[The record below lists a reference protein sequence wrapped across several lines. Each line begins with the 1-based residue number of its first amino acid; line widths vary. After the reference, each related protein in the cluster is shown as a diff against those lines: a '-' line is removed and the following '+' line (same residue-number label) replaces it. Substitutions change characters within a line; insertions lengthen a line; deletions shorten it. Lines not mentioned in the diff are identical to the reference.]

1 MHNSPDPRPPVRL
14 ALEVNRSQDGRLEGR
29 VVLDGSNNKR
39 AFSGVLEL
47 LKVIEELVNQ
57 IEPADSGSLFPV
69 KESE

>member
-14 ALEVNRSQDGRLEGR
+14 MLDVNRAHDGRLEGR
-29 VVLDGSNNKR
+29 VVLAGTNTRR

-57 IEPADSGSLFPV
+57 IGLGGSGSLSPV
-69 KESE
+69 EESE

>member
-14 ALEVNRSQDGRLEGR
+14 MLDVNRAQDGRLEGR
-29 VVLDGSNNKR
+29 VVLAGTNTWR

-57 IEPADSGSLFPV
+57 IGPAGSGSLSPV
-69 KESE
+69 EESE